1 MASALD
7 LPKTSLVLP
16 CAGLRF
22 RGSSVVPGCC
32 DEMGQICTNRA
43 MQCMEQG
50 GGSFEWGFGH
60 CQEPLNY
67 WCLFFSW

>member
-1 MASALD
+1 MASVLD

-22 RGSSVVPGCC
+22 RGTLLVPPCC

-43 MQCMEQG
+43 MQCMVQQG
-50 GGSFEWGFGH
+50 GGVSEKNGDFGH
-60 CQEPLNY
+60 GKVNR
-67 WCLFFSW
+67 

>member
-22 RGSSVVPGCC
+22 RGTSLVPPCC

-50 GGSFEWGFGH
+50 EGFPKRMGI
-60 CQEPLNY
+60 
-67 WCLFFSW
+67 SDMVR